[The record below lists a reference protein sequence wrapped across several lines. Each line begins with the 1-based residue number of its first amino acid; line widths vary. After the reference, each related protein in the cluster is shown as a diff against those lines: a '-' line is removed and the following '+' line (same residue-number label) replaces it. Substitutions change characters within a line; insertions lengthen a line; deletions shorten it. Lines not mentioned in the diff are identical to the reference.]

1 MKLAGTLAFAA
12 VFAACVASAQGGEWR
27 PKERWRGFNLTE
39 MLNRDWDPEST
50 GFEEEG
56 GNFFFR

>member
-1 MKLAGTLAFAA
+1 MKPAGTLAFAA

-39 MLNRDWDPEST
+39 MLNRDWNPEST
-50 GFEEEG
+50 GLG
-56 GNFFFR
+56 LQDRI